1 MAQTKADAGG
11 PREDPWW
18 KVPAR
23 LASGI
28 LKDRRVLVIRPPGR
42 VPMRI
47 RIVVPLLATSLA
59 VAAVTGAYAEN
70 DRRGSKHG
78 HRAHQGV
85 RVDLPD
91 RLDLPDGW
99 QPEGIAAGRGRDLY
113 VGSIPTGAVL
123 RLDARTGQTT
133 PVVPAQAGRAAIGL
147 KLDQRGRLVVA
158 GGPTG
163 KAFIYDA
170 RTGADVAQPQLSVPG
185 AATFVNDV
193 ALARGTA
200 YFTDSRRSAIYA
212 VDTRAPGTPRTIELP
227 AIPLE
232 AGNNLNGIVATEDGR
247 TLLAVQTNAGR
258 LWRIDP
264 AAGTAAQVDLGG
276 PVLTNGDGLLLNGR
290 TLHVVQN
297 RDNQIAVVRLDAD
310 YTAGSVVTTIKS
322 TGFDVPTTLTTL
334 RGELYAVNARFGTTD
349 PPSADYW
356 VTLVRR

>member
-1 MAQTKADAGG
+1 
-11 PREDPWW
+11 
-18 KVPAR
+18 
-23 LASGI
+23 
-28 LKDRRVLVIRPPGR
+28 
-42 VPMRI
+42 MRI
-47 RIVVPLLATSLA
+47 KTVVPLLATSLA
-59 VAAVTGAYAEN
+59 VAAVTGAYADT

-78 HRAHQGV
+78 HSQGKGGHHGARAE
-85 RVDLPD
+85 LPD

-99 QPEGIAAGRGRDLY
+99 QPEGIAAGRDGDLY

-123 RLDARTGQTT
+123 RLDARTGKTT

-147 KLDQRGRLVVA
+147 KLDKSGRLFVA

-193 ALARGTA
+193 ALTRGTA

-212 VDTRAPGTPRTIELP
+212 VDTRSPGAAPRTIELP

-264 AAGTAAQVDLGG
+264 ATGTAAQVDLGG
-276 PVLTNGDGLLLNGR
+276 VPLTNGDGLLLNGR
-290 TLHVVQN
+290 TLYVVQN
-297 RDNQIAVVRLDAD
+297 RDNQIAVMRLDED
-310 YTAGSVVTTIKS
+310 FTAGSVVTTIKS
-322 TGFDVPTTLTTL
+322 TGFDVPTTLAML

-349 PPSADYW
+349 PPPADYW